1 MRATQVISEIK
12 TTKQKFLAGVKGKI
26 GFRGGSGDFG
36 CCNNKCPFDD
46 QFGGSEELRLK
57 IVAMMV
63 ADPVLAGTI
72 GSAWSSSAN
81 TTGERTTKAV
91 RPRNACRGA
100 TSDLQLAGCDGIC
113 DRRRSSKTPLY
124 RLYIRLYIG
133 SIWALLTACLLRGYG
148 RASTQ
153 NDRLSPRRSF

>member
-1 MRATQVISEIK
+1 MISEIK

-100 TSDLQLAGCDGIC
+100 TTDLQLAAVMASAIDVEAA
-113 DRRRSSKTPLY
+113 KL
-124 RLYIRLYIG
+124 LYIG
-133 SIWALLTACLLRGYG
+133 SIFGSISALSRHC
-148 RASTQ
+148 
-153 NDRLSPRRSF
+153 